1 MKKSLILT
9 GVFVLG
15 AMFAPSEKSQSTQIG
30 GSDVAGWFENNTKYG
45 DELADTPISPVRLPD
60 PIKRPPTSN
69 S

>member
-15 AMFAPSEKSQSTQIG
+15 AMFAPSEKTQSTQIG
-30 GSDVAGWFENNTKYG
+30 KNDVAGYFEGSMKYG
-45 DELADTPISPVRLPD
+45 NALADTPIPPVRFPD